1 MYKQVESPRF
11 AVCIRIVEL
20 VLLTSLTSAEHLL
33 IHKHW
38 TINCAI
44 VLYCIVSI
52 YLPAPSASHSRS
64 LSFTL
69 RSSNPCAL
77 FHHNSPGLLPIPL
90 LWLAFCSP
98 GQPKPCSSLCGRSYR
113 SNSQIRSCVKL
124 HAGVPS
130 LAPHPTAHRIQGRL
144 HGVAMPIGPIMQS
157 RACSIVAPTV
167 WNGLPPVLRLLP
179 RTLSDTFYNQ
189 LKTVLFDRAGVGST
203 SE

>member
-1 MYKQVESPRF
+1 MYKQVKSPRF

-77 FHHNSPGLLPIPL
+77 FHHNSDYCLSLYSGLPSVRLANLSRVLRSAAGLIGQIPKFGHVSSYMLEFLHWLPIRQRIEYRVASMV
-90 LWLAFCSP
+90 WRLAMS
-98 GQPKPCSSLCGRSYR
+98 
-113 SNSQIRSCVKL
+113 
-124 HAGVPS
+124 
-130 LAPHPTAHRIQGRL
+130 
-144 HGVAMPIGPIMQS
+144 IGPRS
-157 RACSIVAPTV
+157 D
-167 WNGLPPVLRLLP
+167 LPNRP
-179 RTLSDTFYNQ
+179 LSTCIGFS
-189 LKTVLFDRAGVGST
+189 K
-203 SE
+203 